1 MIELVQLERRHED
14 FARRNTRAIV
24 VSMEGLEDAAKTQL
38 DFPHLLVLSDHGR
51 GLSEALELVHAHA
64 GRFSG
69 SDDADYPTTIL
80 VDRNGKVRW
89 LHRSSVIERL
99 SPDEV
104 LAAIDAHLPSSERGG
119 RRD

>member
-1 MIELVQLERRHED
+1 M
-14 FARRNTRAIV
+14 IV
-24 VSMEGLEDAAKTQL
+24 VSLEGLDDAGKTQL

-80 VDRNGKVRW
+80 VDGKGTVRW

-99 SPDEV
+99 SPDEL
-104 LAAIDAHLPSSERGG
+104 LAVIDKHIPH
-119 RRD
+119 

>member
-14 FARRNTRAIV
+14 FARRNTRIIV
-24 VSMEGLEDAAKTQL
+24 VSMEGLDDAAKTQR

-51 GLSEALELVHAHA
+51 GLSEALELVHPHA

-80 VDRNGKVRW
+80 VDRKGTVRW
-89 LHRSSVIERL
+89 LHRSSVIERP
-99 SPDEV
+99 SPDEL
-104 LAAIDAHLPSSERGG
+104 LAVIDEHIPR
-119 RRD
+119 